1 MGLFDPSV
9 ALGAAEAAF
18 GVAATYTENVSGA
31 ETVAITVIAAAGND
45 PARLSGQRVGFDAAA
60 FEVRRSVLPDPKP
73 EALIVLTAT
82 GERWRISGKPESRDG
97 DHDRLIWVLRCRPDA
112 EQHRRPG

>member
-1 MGLFDPSV
+1 MTYAEE
-9 ALGAAEAAF
+9 ALTGVEAVF
-18 GVAATYTENVSGA
+18 GVAATYTEKVEGA
-31 ETVAITVIAAAGND
+31 APVEITVVASTGND
-45 PARLSGQRVGFDAAA
+45 PAVLSGQRVGYDAAA
-60 FEVRRSVLPDPKP
+60 FEVRRSVLPNPKP